1 MFNFLKKQFEE
12 RVILNLKLI
21 SSKSEELRPIDFRQ
35 PHEKWQYVWSFQLS
49 RHNKDNKDQRSNRK
63 SPGRRGIVLLS
74 ELFIS
79 STNGWMESAVEP
91 NLAHELGKKCKWNEL
106 EITTWRVKMCFKLL
120 LKGNTFSAKT
130 QIKRNGMGKC
140 RKRDS
145 QRKRISALLEIKI
158 THTQRITKMLKSARK
173 CTKKEIA
180 FNTLD
185 THKSELEKAR

>member
-1 MFNFLKKQFEE
+1 
-12 RVILNLKLI
+12 
-21 SSKSEELRPIDFRQ
+21 
-35 PHEKWQYVWSFQLS
+35 
-49 RHNKDNKDQRSNRK
+49 
-63 SPGRRGIVLLS
+63 
-74 ELFIS
+74 
-79 STNGWMESAVEP
+79 MESAVEP

-185 THKSELEKAR
+185 THKSELEKGPIKGLLTKLLTNRFNAQGQLIIAPDFPFRTRNRVSV